1 MRIVFMGTPPFATEV
16 LDTLI
21 SAGHSISTVY
31 TQPDRRSGRGRHL
44 ITPSVKQYA
53 IERNLPVIQP
63 TKLGSSS
70 QDIEHL
76 ASFKADVAIVC
87 AYGQILPQQALD
99 IFEYGCVNIHPSLL
113 PSYRGPSPVATAILN
128 GETETGVT
136 IMSLDA
142 GMDTGPIFDQKRVK
156 IQANESCTVLTNRL
170 FKMGADLLL
179 DTLDKHIKGKI
190 QPIKQDDSKATYT
203 HFFSKKDGLINWNL
217 GSKNISLL
225 VRAFNPWPG
234 AYTFLNGKMLKIID
248 ALPVSY
254 PVLNAGI
261 ISVEEKIY
269 VGTGEGTLQ
278 INNVQLEGK
287 KNTSGEDFARGRADI
302 NGLSLG

>member
-53 IERNLPVIQP
+53 IGRNLPVIQP

-261 ISVEEKIY
+261 ISVEKKIY